1 MISTSIIYLL
11 AMKIYKLIMVSSF
24 DSYSLFRENYWYVN
38 YNKNKQCV
46 HLFTFKSLFMVNFF
60 ILARYLSPSILMYS
74 TRFRKSFSKV
84 TCYLIYETSPPS
96 LIFLLLHFLRLRS
109 PSSTTS
115 FIYSINHSFVRSS
128 LRSFHLILL
137 GGIELKTMK
146 LLPSIYHLKLQF

>member
-1 MISTSIIYLL
+1 MVMINLKQDFLSSNSVSNHTRDKQIGLPLRGRQSLISASIIYLL

-60 ILARYLSPSILMYS
+60 ILARFLSPSILMYS
-74 TRFRKSFSKV
+74 TSFRKSFSKV
-84 TCYLIYETSPPS
+84 TCYLIYETSTPS

-115 FIYSINHSFVRSS
+115 
-128 LRSFHLILL
+128 LI
-137 GGIELKTMK
+137 
-146 LLPSIYHLKLQF
+146 